1 MILVIISSS
10 IVLII
15 IVVKV
20 ISSIVVIICII
31 ISPRGSES
39 SVWKH
44 SLVFGCRG
52 DSIRERHYRSKFR
65 LVRNKIVYR
74 LSGQYLYFQPK
85 QSDRFMVCT
94 C

>member
-52 DSIRERHYRSKFR
+52 DSIPRKALQIKVPPGEK
-65 LVRNKIVYR
+65 
-74 LSGQYLYFQPK
+74 
-85 QSDRFMVCT
+85 
-94 C
+94 